1 MKYGHWL
8 SGPKYTHIY
17 LYVDQSTGKR
27 ERKKIK
33 VCIHG
38 VQKDYKLRVN
48 FVPNSIEC
56 HGRHIVIFTLI
67 C

>member
-1 MKYGHWL
+1 MVIGCRA
-8 SGPKYTHIY
+8 PNTHIY
-17 LYVDQSTGKR
+17 ICTWTRALGKGR
-27 ERKKIK
+27 EKKIK

-38 VQKDYKLRVN
+38 VQKEYKLRVN

-56 HGRHIVIFTLI
+56 HGRHILIFTLI